1 MISPAVIKALLI
13 AAVAVALGF
22 AWNGF
27 IKHEQNIGY
36 QKAVAEYNVKLL
48 AAKEAA
54 DRREQELTT
63 QVQEAQANGLKREE
77 TIRTLAAAVG
87 KSSDSLRNTANAIRL
102 GLPHATVEAAR
113 TAADAFAAVFT
124 DCQGRYANVAA
135 KADGHASDVRTLE
148 EAWPQ

>member
-1 MISPAVIKALLI
+1 MISPTIVKALLI

-36 QKAVAEYNVKLL
+36 QKAVAEYTVKLL
-48 AAKEAA
+48 EAKEAA
-54 DRREQELTT
+54 DKREQELTT

-113 TAADAFAAVFT
+113 TAADAFATVFT
-124 DCQGRYANVAA
+124 DCQGRYGELAA

-148 EAWPQ
+148 EAWPK

>member
-13 AAVAVALGF
+13 AAVIAAAIF
-22 AWNGF
+22 AWNWF
-27 IKHEQNIGY
+27 IDYERSIGY
-36 QKAVAEYNVKLL
+36 DKSVAEYNVKLL

-77 TIRTLAAAVG
+77 TIKALAAAVG
-87 KSSDSLRNTANAIRL
+87 KSSDSLRNTANALRL

-113 TAADAFAAVFT
+113 TAADAFATVFT
-124 DCQGRYANVAA
+124 DCQGRYADVAA

>member
-1 MISPAVIKALLI
+1 MIQPSLIKALLI
-13 AAVAVALGF
+13 SAVIAAAVF
-22 AWNGF
+22 AWNWF
-27 IKHEQNIGY
+27 ISYERNIGY

-54 DRREQELTT
+54 DKREQELSA

-77 TIRTLAAAVG
+77 TIKALAAAVG

-102 GLPHATVEAAR
+102 GLPLATVEAAR

-124 DCQGRYANVAA
+124 DCQGRYGELAA

-148 EAWPQ
+148 EAWPK

>member
-1 MISPAVIKALLI
+1 MIPPVAIRALLI
-13 AAVAVALGF
+13 ASAAVALGF

-27 IKHEQNIGY
+27 IKHEQSIGY
-36 QKAVAEYNVKLL
+36 QKAVAEYTVKLL
-48 AAKEAA
+48 EAKEIA
-54 DRREQELTT
+54 DQRERALSA

-102 GLPHATVEAAR
+102 SLPHATVEAAR
-113 TAADAFAAVFT
+113 TAADAFATVFSE
-124 DCQGRYANVAA
+124 CQGRYGELAA

>member
-1 MISPAVIKALLI
+1 MISPLVIKPLLI

-27 IKHEQNIGY
+27 IKHEQGIGY
-36 QKAVAEYNVKLL
+36 QKAVAEYTVKLL
-48 AAKEAA
+48 EAKEKA
-54 DRREQELTT
+54 DKREQELTT

-102 GLPHATVEAAR
+102 GLPNATVEAAR
-113 TAADAFAAVFT
+113 TAADAFATVFT
-124 DCQGRYANVAA
+124 DCQRRYADVAE
-135 KADGHASDVRTLE
+135 KADGHANDVRTLE
-148 EAWPQ
+148 EAWPK

>member
-1 MISPAVIKALLI
+1 MISPALIKPLLI
-13 AAVAVALGF
+13 AAVIAAAIF
-22 AWNGF
+22 AWNWH

-48 AAKEAA
+48 AAKEAS
-54 DRREQELTT
+54 DKREQELTT

-77 TIRTLAAAVG
+77 TIKALAAAVG

-113 TAADAFAAVFT
+113 TAADAFATVFSE
-124 DCQGRYANVAA
+124 CQGRYGELAA
-135 KADGHASDVRTLE
+135 KADGHASDVQTLM
-148 EAWPQ
+148 EAWPK

>member
-1 MISPAVIKALLI
+1 MIPPAAIKALLI
-13 AAVAVALGF
+13 AAVVVALGF

-36 QKAVAEYNVKLL
+36 DKAVAEYNVKLIE
-48 AAKEAA
+48 AKERA
-54 DRREQELTT
+54 DKRERELTA
-63 QVQEAQANGLKREE
+63 QVKEAQENGLKREE

-102 GLPHATVEAAR
+102 GLPNATVEAAR
-113 TAADAFAAVFT
+113 AAADAFATVFSE
-124 DCQGRYANVAA
+124 CQGRYGALAE
-135 KADGHASDVRTLE
+135 KADGHANDVRTLE

>member
-1 MISPAVIKALLI
+1 MNTLLIKAV
-13 AAVAVALGF
+13 AAVVLVAALLF
-22 AWNGF
+22 AWNWH
-27 IKHEQNIGY
+27 IDHERNIGY

-48 AAKEAA
+48 EAKEAA
-54 DRREQELTT
+54 DKREQELSA

-77 TIRTLAAAVG
+77 TIKALAAAVG

-124 DCQGRYANVAA
+124 DCQRRYADVAE
-135 KADGHASDVRTLE
+135 KADGHANDVRTLE
-148 EAWPQ
+148 EAWPK

>member
-1 MISPAVIKALLI
+1 MISPLVIKPLLI
-13 AAVAVALGF
+13 AAVIAAAVV
-22 AWNGF
+22 AWNHF
-27 IKHEQNIGY
+27 LDYEQNIGY

-54 DRREQELTT
+54 DQREQELSA

-77 TIRTLAAAVG
+77 TIKALAAAVG

>member
-1 MISPAVIKALLI
+1 MSELAIKALATVILVAGLI
-13 AAVAVALGF
+13 FGYNVFVD
-22 AWNGF
+22 
-27 IKHEQNIGY
+27 HQRDIGY

-54 DRREQELTT
+54 DKREQELSA

-102 GLPHATVEAAR
+102 GLPNATVEAAR

-124 DCQGRYANVAA
+124 DCQGRYGELAA

-148 EAWPQ
+148 EAWPK

>member
-1 MISPAVIKALLI
+1 MISPTIIKALLI
-13 AAVAVALGF
+13 AAVVVALVF
-22 AWNGF
+22 AWNWF
-27 IKHEQNIGY
+27 ISYEQNIGY
-36 QKAVAEYNVKLL
+36 DRAVAEYNVKLL

-54 DRREQELTT
+54 DQREQELSA

-77 TIRTLAAAVG
+77 TIKALAAAVG

-102 GLPHATVEAAR
+102 GLPNATVEAAR

-124 DCQGRYANVAA
+124 DCQGRYGELAA

-148 EAWPQ
+148 EAWPK

>member
-1 MISPAVIKALLI
+1 MISPALIKALLI

-36 QKAVAEYNVKLL
+36 QKAVAEYTVKLL
-48 AAKEAA
+48 EAKEAA
-54 DRREQELTT
+54 DKREQELSA

-77 TIRTLAAAVG
+77 TIKALAAAVG

-113 TAADAFAAVFT
+113 TAADAFAAVFSE
-124 DCQGRYANVAA
+124 CQGRYGELAA

-148 EAWPQ
+148 EAWPK

>member
-1 MISPAVIKALLI
+1 MNSLILRFVAGALAI
-13 AAVAVALGF
+13 AALIF
-22 AWNGF
+22 AWNRF
-27 IKHEQNIGY
+27 LDYEQDIGY

-54 DRREQELTT
+54 DKREQELTA

-77 TIRTLAAAVG
+77 TIKALAAAVG

-113 TAADAFAAVFT
+113 TAADAFATVFT
-124 DCQGRYANVAA
+124 DCQRRYADVAE

>member
-1 MISPAVIKALLI
+1 MSELAIKALATVILVAGLI
-13 AAVAVALGF
+13 FGYNVFVD
-22 AWNGF
+22 
-27 IKHEQNIGY
+27 HQRNIGY

-54 DRREQELTT
+54 DKREQELSA

-77 TIRTLAAAVG
+77 TIKALAATVG

-102 GLPHATVEAAR
+102 GLPLATVEAAR

-124 DCQGRYANVAA
+124 DCQGRYGELAA
-135 KADGHASDVRTLE
+135 KADGHANDVRTLE
-148 EAWPQ
+148 EAWPK

>member
-1 MISPAVIKALLI
+1 MISPALIKALLI

-48 AAKEAA
+48 AAKEVA
-54 DRREQELTT
+54 DKREQELSA

-77 TIRTLAAAVG
+77 TIKALAAAVG

-102 GLPHATVEAAR
+102 GLPNATVEAAR
-113 TAADAFAAVFT
+113 TAADAFATVFSE
-124 DCQGRYANVAA
+124 CQRRYADVAE
-135 KADGHASDVRTLE
+135 KADGHANDVRTLE
-148 EAWPQ
+148 EAWPK

>member
-13 AAVAVALGF
+13 AAVIAAAIF
-22 AWNGF
+22 AWNWF
-27 IKHEQNIGY
+27 IDYERSIGY
-36 QKAVAEYNVKLL
+36 DKSVAEYNVKLL

-77 TIRTLAAAVG
+77 TIKALAAAVG

-102 GLPHATVEAAR
+102 GLPNATVEAAR
-113 TAADAFAAVFT
+113 TAADAFATVFSE
-124 DCQGRYANVAA
+124 CQGRYGELAA

>member
-1 MISPAVIKALLI
+1 MISPTIIKALLI
-13 AAVAVALGF
+13 AAVAVALEF

-54 DRREQELTT
+54 DQREQELSA

-124 DCQGRYANVAA
+124 ECQGRYGELAA

-148 EAWPQ
+148 EAWPK

>member
-1 MISPAVIKALLI
+1 MISPLVIKPLLI
-13 AAVAVALGF
+13 AAVIAAAVV
-22 AWNGF
+22 AWNHF
-27 IKHEQNIGY
+27 IDYEQNIGY

-54 DRREQELTT
+54 DKREQELSA

-113 TAADAFAAVFT
+113 TAADAFATVFT
-124 DCQGRYANVAA
+124 DCQRRYADVAE

>member
-1 MISPAVIKALLI
+1 MISPTIIKALLI

-54 DRREQELTT
+54 DKREQELSA

-87 KSSDSLRNTANAIRL
+87 KSSDSLRNTTNAIRL

-113 TAADAFAAVFT
+113 TAADAFATVFSE
-124 DCQGRYANVAA
+124 CQGRYGELAA

>member
-1 MISPAVIKALLI
+1 MISPTIVKALLI

-22 AWNGF
+22 AWNWHV
-27 IKHEQNIGY
+27 KHEQNIGY

-48 AAKEAA
+48 AAKEVA
-54 DRREQELTT
+54 DKREQELSA

-102 GLPHATVEAAR
+102 GLPHTTVEAAR

-124 DCQGRYANVAA
+124 ECQQRYVDVARA
-135 KADGHASDVRTLE
+135 ADGHASDVRTLE

>member
-1 MISPAVIKALLI
+1 MISPLVIKPLLI
-13 AAVAVALGF
+13 AAAIAAAVF
-22 AWNGF
+22 AWNHF
-27 IKHEQNIGY
+27 LDYEQNIGY

-54 DRREQELTT
+54 DKREQELTT

-77 TIRTLAAAVG
+77 TIKALAAAVG

-113 TAADAFAAVFT
+113 TAADAFAAVFSE
-124 DCQGRYANVAA
+124 CQGRYADVAA

>member
-1 MISPAVIKALLI
+1 MISPTIIKALLI

-54 DRREQELTT
+54 DKREQELSA

-77 TIRTLAAAVG
+77 TIKALAAAVG
-87 KSSDSLRNTANAIRL
+87 KSSGSLRDTANAIRV

-124 DCQGRYANVAA
+124 ECQQRYVDVARA
-135 KADGHASDVRTLE
+135 ADGHASDVRTLE

>member
-1 MISPAVIKALLI
+1 MIPPVAIKALLI
-13 AAVAVALGF
+13 AAVVVALGF

-36 QKAVAEYNVKLL
+36 QKAVAEYTVKLL
-48 AAKEAA
+48 EAKEKA
-54 DRREQELTT
+54 DKREQELTT

-102 GLPHATVEAAR
+102 GLPHATVQAAR
-113 TAADAFAAVFT
+113 TAADAFATVFSE
-124 DCQGRYANVAA
+124 CQGRYGELAA

>member
-1 MISPAVIKALLI
+1 MISPTIIKALLI

-77 TIRTLAAAVG
+77 TIKALAAAVG
-87 KSSDSLRNTANAIRL
+87 KSSDSLRNTANALCL

-113 TAADAFAAVFT
+113 TAADAFATVFT
-124 DCQGRYANVAA
+124 DCQRRYADVAE

>member
-1 MISPAVIKALLI
+1 MIPPVAIKALLI

-36 QKAVAEYNVKLL
+36 QKAVAEYTVKLL
-48 AAKEAA
+48 EAKEKA
-54 DRREQELTT
+54 DKREQELTT

-113 TAADAFAAVFT
+113 TAADAFATVFT
-124 DCQGRYANVAA
+124 DCQRRYADVAE

>member
-1 MISPAVIKALLI
+1 MNLMLIKAI
-13 AAVAVALGF
+13 AAVALVSGLIF
-22 AWNGF
+22 AWNWH

-54 DRREQELTT
+54 DQREQELSA

-77 TIRTLAAAVG
+77 TIKALAAAVG

-113 TAADAFAAVFT
+113 TAADAFATVFSE
-124 DCQGRYANVAA
+124 CQGRYGELAA

>member
-1 MISPAVIKALLI
+1 MISPLVIKALLI

-54 DRREQELTT
+54 DKREQELSA

-102 GLPHATVEAAR
+102 GLPNATVEAAR
-113 TAADAFAAVFT
+113 TAADAFATVFT
-124 DCQGRYANVAA
+124 DCQGRYADVAA

>member
-13 AAVAVALGF
+13 AAVIAAAVV
-22 AWNGF
+22 AWNHF
-27 IKHEQNIGY
+27 LDYEQNIGY

-48 AAKEAA
+48 AAKEVA
-54 DRREQELTT
+54 DKREQELSA

-77 TIRTLAAAVG
+77 TIKALAAAVG

-113 TAADAFAAVFT
+113 TAADAFATVFT
-124 DCQGRYANVAA
+124 DCQRRYADVAA

>member
-1 MISPAVIKALLI
+1 MNLLLIKVLGGVALL
-13 AAVAVALGF
+13 VALAF
-22 AWNGF
+22 AWNWH
-27 IKHEQNIGY
+27 IDHEREIGY

-48 AAKEAA
+48 EAKEAA
-54 DRREQELTT
+54 DQRERELNA
-63 QVQEAQANGLKREE
+63 QIQEAQANGLKREE

-87 KSSDSLRNTANAIRL
+87 KSSDSLRDTANAIRV

-124 DCQGRYANVAA
+124 ECQQRYVEVARA
-135 KADGHASDVRTLE
+135 ADGHASDVRTLE

>member
-1 MISPAVIKALLI
+1 MNTLLIKSVASVVLVAALL
-13 AAVAVALGF
+13 F
-22 AWNGF
+22 AWNWH
-27 IKHEQNIGY
+27 IDHERNIGY

-54 DRREQELTT
+54 DKREQELSA

-102 GLPHATVEAAR
+102 GLPNATVEAAR

-124 DCQGRYANVAA
+124 DCQRRYIEVARA
-135 KADGHASDVRTLE
+135 ADGHANDVRTLE

>member
-1 MISPAVIKALLI
+1 MISPTIIKALLI

-36 QKAVAEYNVKLL
+36 QKAVAEYTVKLL
-48 AAKEAA
+48 EAKEKA
-54 DRREQELTT
+54 DKREQELTT

-113 TAADAFAAVFT
+113 TAADAFATVFT
-124 DCQGRYANVAA
+124 DCQRRYADVAA

>member
-1 MISPAVIKALLI
+1 MISPLVIKPLLI
-13 AAVAVALGF
+13 AAVIAAAVV
-22 AWNGF
+22 AWNHF
-27 IKHEQNIGY
+27 LDYEQNIGY

-54 DRREQELTT
+54 DKREQELSA

-77 TIRTLAAAVG
+77 TIKALAAAVG

-113 TAADAFAAVFT
+113 TAADAFATVFT
-124 DCQGRYANVAA
+124 DCQRRYADVAE
-135 KADGHASDVRTLE
+135 KADGHANDVRTLE
-148 EAWPQ
+148 EAWPK